1 MCFCDL
7 FVPPAPPYAE
17 DTLESLFP
25 RGCDT
30 ERALLSILDIRG
42 ESKNGFLGS
51 ESKSHSSKNNSK
63 FMELNVKSREKLG
76 EEEKKLRIPDFWDSG
91 ILEVS
96 AAMPR

>member
-1 MCFCDL
+1 MFCDF

-63 FMELNVKSREKLG
+63 FKELNKKSREKIRRRR
-76 EEEKKLRIPDFWDSG
+76 EEISDSG
-91 ILEVS
+91 FLGFRIFGIPEF
-96 AAMPR
+96 

>member
-1 MCFCDL
+1 MCVFVIF

-63 FMELNVKSREKLG
+63 FKELNMKSREKIRRRR
-76 EEEKKLRIPDFWDSG
+76 EEIADSG
-91 ILEVS
+91 FLGFRTSVRS
-96 AAMPR
+96 